1 MRVIPMLLFVM
12 GSAAI
17 AAPIPTRTST
27 GSFPIDPAKNVTRV
41 DSTRVDF
48 LPGQQMPEHMH
59 PVPVICFVVKGNF
72 QVSIGPEPVRIV
84 KEGDTTIER
93 AGEVVHY
100 FRNLSATEPAQLYCA
115 ILVGANDK
123 ELSVMLNK

>member
-1 MRVIPMLLFVM
+1 MRVIPMLLFLM

-17 AAPIPTRTST
+17 AAPIPTRTPI

-72 QVSIGPEPVRIV
+72 QVSIGLPADGFASAGLLEHL
-84 KEGDTTIER
+84 R
-93 AGEVVHY
+93 AG
-100 FRNLSATEPAQLYCA
+100 R
-115 ILVGANDK
+115 
-123 ELSVMLNK
+123 